1 MLLKHEKE
9 SEIWNPQT
17 LDCLLEQPKL
27 LLTNTLN
34 FWLKKGDMFYLSWAK
49 VQNEGAWSLWISV

>member
-17 LDCLLEQPKL
+17 LDCLLAQPKL

-49 VQNEGAWSLWISV
+49 VQNEGA